1 MTKREIQENNR
12 IIAEFIGWT
21 YIKPKK
27 KDFGWWSPVNKE
39 GFDFAQT
46 IKHPYLKVDHMNSRI
61 FAVSFDNSWDWLM
74 PVIAK
79 CTKSF
84 EHHQYDSEEY
94 EYITEEI
101 FHPDYCLSE
110 FMNNNIMAIFE
121 RVVMYIKWYNA
132 HKKVNPESIYG
143 NDMMQR

>member
-1 MTKREIQENNR
+1 MTKQEIINSNKL
-12 IIAEFIGWT
+12 IAEFMGYIYSGHAKAWGIGNAKN
-21 YIKPKK
+21 I
-27 KDFGWWSPVNKE
+27 GE
-39 GFDFAQT
+39 
-46 IKHPYLKVDHMNSRI
+46 RI
-61 FAVSFDNSWDWLM
+61 FNGKMYKNVIKAEKFEEKLFFHSSWDWLM

-84 EHHQYDSEEY
+84 EHHQYDSEKY
-94 EYITEEI
+94 YHITEEI

-121 RVVMYIKWYNA
+121 RVVMYIKWYNE

-143 NDMMQR
+143 NDMMQG

>member
-1 MTKREIQENNR
+1 MTKREIQEGNKL
-12 IIAEFIGWT
+12 IKEFYGDISGIT
-21 YIKPKK
+21 SYP
-27 KDFGWWSPVNKE
+27 DEPLEFHS
-39 GFDFAQT
+39 
-46 IKHPYLKVDHMNSRI
+46 
-61 FAVSFDNSWDWLM
+61 SWDWLM

-94 EYITEEI
+94 YHITEEI

-143 NDMMQR
+143 NDMMQG